1 MERLLSL
8 FNLYDVLG
16 YLLSGVALIVGLYWV
31 FAGVPP
37 SPTTAAVFGLLG
49 AGYAVGQLLALP
61 GGLWESAWWKWRG
74 GLPAQRMLAEGAF
87 GFTVGVREE
96 IKRRLSAQVG
106 VDDLTDDHRFELA
119 RARLR
124 LAGFDGRAELIR
136 ALHGLCRNL
145 SASCLF
151 IGAGAVVHLAFAC
164 EVERLVITAVLG
176 IGTAGM
182 LGLRTIRF
190 QRRFAEEIWLDYLA
204 LGDESTRERYPQESS
219 Q

>member
-1 MERLLSL
+1 MERILSL

-16 YLLSGVALIVGLYWV
+16 YLLSGVALIVGLFWV
-31 FAGVPP
+31 FAGLPP

-74 GLPAQRMLAEGAF
+74 GQPAQRMLSEGAF
-87 GFTVGVREE
+87 AFPVGVREE
-96 IKRRLSAQVG
+96 IKRRLRSQIG
-106 VDDLTDDHRFELA
+106 VDDLTNDHRFELA

-124 LAGFDGRAELIR
+124 LAGFDGRAEVIR

-145 SASCLF
+145 SASCLL
-151 IGAGAVVHLAFAC
+151 IGLSALVHLTYAC
-164 EVERLVITAVLG
+164 EVERLVVTAVLG
-176 IGTAGM
+176 LLSAGM
-182 LGLRTIRF
+182 LGIRTVRF

-204 LGDESTRERYPQESS
+204 LGVESS
-219 Q
+219 PEQHSSISE

>member
-31 FAGVPP
+31 FAGIPP

-61 GGLWESAWWKWRG
+61 GGLWESAWWKWQG
-74 GLPAQRMLAEGAF
+74 GQPAQRMLGEGAF
-87 GFTVGVREE
+87 GFPVGVREE
-96 IKRRLSAQVG
+96 IKRRLSSQIG
-106 VDDLTDDHRFELA
+106 VDDLTDDHRFELV

-124 LAGFDGRAELIR
+124 LVGFDGRAEVIR

-151 IGAGAVVHLAFAC
+151 IGVVALVHLAFSS
-164 EVERLVITAVLG
+164 ETERLLITAILG
-176 IGTAGM
+176 IGTAVM
-182 LGLRTIRF
+182 LGFRTIRF
-190 QRRFAEEIWLDYLA
+190 QRRFAEEILLDYLA
-204 LGDESTRERYPQESS
+204 LGIEVPETRDP
-219 Q
+219 